1 MPSHQA
7 FAHERQILSFIHA
20 HGDKYVIACPSTFD
34 SQKYTDMTPS
44 LFEKHSEAGAKIMTK
59 TFEAEMASLDL
70 DTEKKLLVIEVCS
83 SPSPLLEVLLT

>member
-59 TFEAEMASLDL
+59 TFEAEMASLNL